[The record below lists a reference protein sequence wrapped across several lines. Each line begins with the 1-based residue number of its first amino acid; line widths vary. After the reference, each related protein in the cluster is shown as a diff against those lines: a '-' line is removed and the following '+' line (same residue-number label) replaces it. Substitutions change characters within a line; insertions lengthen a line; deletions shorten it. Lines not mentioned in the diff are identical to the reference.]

1 MSPALVSRLIHPI
14 EEESYA
20 ILRMRADTAALAP
33 LTRAVTERV
42 VHASADLDYL
52 TDLVCAEE
60 ALDAGAAA
68 LRRGGPGGGGQR
80 DGVGRH
86 HQPRGRLPG
95 TGYSAG
101 PVAGRPGG
109 GSPARP
115 RGPASRAGERLA
127 PAPCG

>member
-1 MSPALVSRLIHPI
+1 VSPALVSRLIHPI

-60 ALDAGAAA
+60 ALAAGAAA
-68 LRRGGPGGGGQR
+68 LRRGAPVVADSVMVSVIRGPGR
-80 DGVGRH
+80 WPPGR
-86 HQPRGRLPG
+86 
-95 TGYSAG
+95 
-101 PVAGRPGG
+101 

-115 RGPASRAGERLA
+115 RGPASRAGMPG